1 MVQNYASVSPKY
13 MSSNDNQSTKTYIV
27 RDEQGEEFLL
37 PKYAAI
43 FRILMDDKDTI
54 RDVLNSL
61 LQLDPDHGIVDLKYE
76 FEKPI
81 DIFMPENDPARLDVW
96 VRTKDNRYL
105 NVEMQNKVHSFF
117 FDRMHLY
124 NSYLTLR
131 GKYEYNR
138 SPYFQGLS
146 EQDRKYRY
154 YELPETVSI
163 WLCNSSI
170 LQSKDIYKDV
180 WTTYSEYEVKSGNAL
195 PISRK
200 NRYIVVDLP
209 NFLRLRKGVKTR
221 EDFWLR
227 LISRGPLQVPETEDP
242 IFVNAR
248 ERLRVSRM
256 KPELLKALEA
266 NMFDHHEYEAIE
278 AEAFLKGQACG
289 MVAGIEK
296 GTLQER
302 EKNDAVNAARDS
314 KRADFLRSQNVPD
327 SVIAAM
333 LAMK

>member
-1 MVQNYASVSPKY
+1 
-13 MSSNDNQSTKTYIV
+13 MSNNANQSTKKYIV
-27 RDEQGEEFLL
+27 RNEQGEEFLL

-61 LQLDPDHGIVDLKYE
+61 LQLDHDHEIVDLEYE

-96 VRTKDNRYL
+96 VHTKDNRYL
-105 NVEMQNKVHSFF
+105 NIEMQNKVHSFF
-117 FDRMHLY
+117 FDRMQLY

-146 EQDRKYRY
+146 EEDRKYRY

-266 NMFDHHEYEAIE
+266 NMFDHHEYEALE
-278 AEAFLKGQACG
+278 AEAFLKGQARG
-289 MVAGIEK
+289 RDS
-296 GTLQER
+296 ER
-302 EKNDAVNAARDS
+302 KKNDADNAARDS

-333 LAMK
+333 LALK

>member
-1 MVQNYASVSPKY
+1 
-13 MSSNDNQSTKTYIV
+13 MSDNTNHSTKNYIV
-27 RDEQGEEFLL
+27 TNEQGEEFLL
-37 PKYAAI
+37 PKYAAT

-61 LQLDPDHGIVDLKYE
+61 LQLDRDHEIVDLEYE

-96 VRTKDNRYL
+96 VHTRDNRYL
-105 NVEMQNKVHSFF
+105 NVEMQNKVHAFF
-117 FDRMHLY
+117 FDRMQLY

-131 GKYEYNR
+131 GKYEFNR
-138 SPYFQGLS
+138 SDYFLGLP
-146 EQDRKYRY
+146 EEERKYRY

-163 WLCNSSI
+163 WLCNNPV
-170 LQSKDIYKDV
+170 LRSKEIYKDV
-180 WTTYSEYEVKSGNAL
+180 WSTYSEYEVKSGNAL

-209 NFLRLRKGVKTR
+209 NFLQLRKGVKTR

-242 IFVNAR
+242 IFANALD
-248 ERLRVSRM
+248 RLRVSRM
-256 KPELLKALEA
+256 NPELLKALEA
-266 NMFDHHEYEAIE
+266 NMFDRHEYEALE
-278 AEAFLKGQACG
+278 AEAFLKGA
-289 MVAGIEK
+289 E
-296 GTLQER
+296 QER
-302 EKNDAVNAARDS
+302 EKNDADNAARDT
-314 KRADFLRSQNVPD
+314 KRADYLRSQNVPD

-333 LAMK
+333 LALK

>member
-1 MVQNYASVSPKY
+1 MA
-13 MSSNDNQSTKTYIV
+13 DNATQSTKSYIV
-27 RDEQGEEFLL
+27 RNEQGEEFLL

-61 LQLDPDHGIVDLKYE
+61 LQLDHDHEIVDLEYE

-96 VRTKDNRYL
+96 VHTKDNRYL
-105 NVEMQNKVHSFF
+105 NIEMQNKVHSFF
-117 FDRMHLY
+117 FDRMQLY

-131 GKYEYNR
+131 GKYEFNR

-146 EQDRKYRY
+146 EEDCKYRY

-170 LQSKDIYKDV
+170 LQSKNIYKDI
-180 WTTYSEYEVKSGNAL
+180 WTTYSEYEVKSGSAL

-266 NMFDHHEYEAIE
+266 NMFDHHESEALE
-278 AEAFLKGQACG
+278 AEAFLKGA
-289 MVAGIEK
+289 EN
-296 GTLQER
+296 ER
-302 EKNDAVNAARDS
+302 KKNDVLTT

>member
-1 MVQNYASVSPKY
+1 
-13 MSSNDNQSTKTYIV
+13 MSNNANQSTKKYIV
-27 RDEQGEEFLL
+27 RNEQGEEFLL

-61 LQLDPDHGIVDLKYE
+61 LQLDHDHEIVDLEYE

-96 VRTKDNRYL
+96 VHTKDNRYL
-105 NVEMQNKVHSFF
+105 NIEMQNKVHSFF
-117 FDRMHLY
+117 FDRMQLY

-131 GKYEYNR
+131 GKYEFNR

-146 EQDRKYRY
+146 EEDRKYRY

-163 WLCNSSI
+163 WLCNDSI
-170 LQSKDIYKDV
+170 LRSKDIYKDV
-180 WTTYSEYEVKSGNAL
+180 WSTYSEYEVKSGNAL

-266 NMFDHHEYEAIE
+266 NMFDHHENEALE
-278 AEAFLKGQACG
+278 AEAFLKGQAKG
-289 MVAGIEK
+289 MEK
-296 GTLQER
+296 GARQER
-302 EKNDAVNAARDS
+302 KKNDVLTS

-333 LAMK
+333 LALK

>member
-1 MVQNYASVSPKY
+1 MYNNA
-13 MSSNDNQSTKTYIV
+13 NQSTKKYIV
-27 RDEQGEEFLL
+27 RNEQGEEFLL

-61 LQLDPDHGIVDLKYE
+61 LQLDPDHGIVDLEYE

-96 VRTKDNRYL
+96 VRTKDDRYL
-105 NVEMQNKVHSFF
+105 NIEMQNKVHSFF
-117 FDRMHLY
+117 FDRMQLY

-131 GKYEYNR
+131 GKYEFNR

-146 EQDRKYRY
+146 EEDRKYRY

-163 WLCNSSI
+163 WLCNDSV
-170 LQSKDIYKDV
+170 LRSKDIYKDV
-180 WTTYSEYEVKSGNAL
+180 WSTYSEYEVKSGNAH

-209 NFLRLRKGVKTR
+209 NFLLLRKGVKTR

-266 NMFDHHEYEAIE
+266 NMFDRHEYEALE
-278 AEAFLKGQACG
+278 AEAFLKGQARGRDC
-289 MVAGIEK
+289 
-296 GTLQER
+296 ER
-302 EKNDAVNAARDS
+302 KKNDADNAARDS

-327 SVIAAM
+327 SVIAEM
-333 LAMK
+333 LALK